1 MERVDIKGFEGY
13 QITDD
18 GRVWS
23 KKTNKWIKSALCK
36 GYKHI
41 SLRKNGFTYT
51 KFIHKLV
58 AEAFIPNLENKPEI
72 DHKNTDRTDN
82 RVENLRWTDRK
93 GNMNNPITVEKLK
106 NRIISEETKKKMSY
120 AKQHLSYEAKKNMSL
135 AHIGQISARRKKVY
149 QYTKDKQLINEYES
163 VTDAAKKNSFDKV
176 SIGDCCRGRLKTY
189 KGYIWKYV

>member
-1 MERVDIKGFEGY
+1 MVKDIEGFEDY

-18 GRVWS
+18 GMVWS
-23 KKTNKWIKSALCK
+23 KKSNKWLKSALCK

-41 SLRKNGFTYT
+41 QLSKNGFTYT

-58 AEAFIPNLENKPEI
+58 AEAFIPNLENKPTVN
-72 DHKNTDRTDN
+72 HKNHIRTDN
-82 RVENLRWTDRK
+82 RVENLEWATYPEQCDEIWK
-93 GNMNNPITVEKLK
+93 EKIN

-120 AKQHLSYEAKKNMSL
+120 AKQHLSDEAKKNMSL

-163 VTDAAKKNSFDKV
+163 VTDAAKKNNFVKG
-176 SIGDCCRGRLKTY
+176 SIGDCCRGKLKTY
-189 KGYIWKYV
+189 KGYIWKYN